1 MTRGGVYILRNFKK
15 RVSIDQKFTP
25 ANLFLIYSSID
36 KLWSIRKKKIYYF
49 CTKNFQIGLV
59 KDNKRIHILFN
70 IDRRKKVIHKNAVVL
85 YYERKKNTK
94 MREELLTRGGAC
106 ILRNMYPSYFF
117 FKLKKL
123 LFLCLQGKR
132 RENYYQSKVLFYWYA
147 KTIMKQR
154 KQIWIRGCNYLSAE
168 KIEIVKIN

>member
-1 MTRGGVYILRNFKK
+1 
-15 RVSIDQKFTP
+15 
-25 ANLFLIYSSID
+25 
-36 KLWSIRKKKIYYF
+36 
-49 CTKNFQIGLV
+49 
-59 KDNKRIHILFN
+59 
-70 IDRRKKVIHKNAVVL
+70 
-85 YYERKKNTK
+85 

-132 RENYYQSKVLFYWYA
+132 RENYYQSKALFYWYA